1 MIINNLID
9 KFDKK
14 DAIKSCNSISSQYD
28 KIIEIASI
36 VFCSDKFDNL
46 EKRELHLEIAT
57 NNLSSTQEEVVKYKT
72 YDTLYEVGGGIS
84 STVINKLR

>member
-1 MIINNLID
+1 MNINTLID

-46 EKRELHLEIAT
+46 EKRELHLEIAA
-57 NNLSSTQEEVVKYKT
+57 
-72 YDTLYEVGGGIS
+72 LYGQLD
-84 STVINKLR
+84 KKD

>member
-1 MIINNLID
+1 MNINNLID

-46 EKRELHLEIAT
+46 EKENFT
-57 NNLSSTQEEVVKYKT
+57 
-72 YDTLYEVGGGIS
+72 
-84 STVINKLR
+84 

>member
-46 EKRELHLEIAT
+46 EKRELHLEISA
-57 NNLSSTQEEVVKYKT
+57 
-72 YDTLYEVGGGIS
+72 LYGQLD
-84 STVINKLR
+84 KKD